1 MKSIFK
7 EPRLSVLFVGYLVV
21 YGVSTLVLCGAF
33 LTALILLGNTGT
45 VQPANMQEIILSQNM
60 PKIQQASP
68 DDVAQYIP
76 DGATYG
82 IFDKDGN
89 WLGGTMVKER
99 RSEAW
104 KRYSLRESA
113 PDDEG
118 FYKYMPMENGD
129 VCIVRYLFGMRY
141 TSDTLNRILPPP
153 EHLLVWGMLLAAV
166 LNLLYLAHRFGRAI
180 NRRLEEVQQVT
191 EKIAVRDLEFEVTQN
206 TGIREINDVMASLGT
221 LRDALKASLITQW
234 KKEQQKDEQL
244 AALAHDIK
252 TPLTVIRGNAELL
265 SETVTDEESL
275 DSIRDIVDSACD
287 INLYLEKMRAVLSN
301 EKTTSS
307 GGVNPIG
314 TLVESLSR
322 AAKQLTAALQCTLE
336 ETIEETVQQEEWLV
350 RYSED
355 DILRAWHNVVANA
368 LRYTDPARGV
378 RCTYEYRREE
388 GKPYLVAS
396 VRDYGPGFSA
406 VALIHATEL
415 FYQGDES
422 RHDHIHQGMGLAIA
436 EGVVHAQGGHLT
448 LENVIE
454 DVGAVVRLWILVETV

>member
-21 YGVSTLVLCGAF
+21 YGVSTLVLCIA
-33 LTALILLGNTGT
+33 LVTALILLGNTGT

-141 TSDTLNRILPPP
+141 TSDTLNRMLPPP

-221 LRDALKASLITQW
+221 LRDALKSSLITQW

-265 SETVTDEESL
+265 QEAAIDA
-275 DSIRDIVDSACD
+275 DARDCADYIVENAEAIDG
-287 INLYLEKMRAVLSN
+287 YLAGMRAVLHGE
-301 EKTTSS
+301 EKRPCEANVSVAQVVGALKRTAGELT
-307 GGVNPIG
+307 
-314 TLVESLSR
+314 R
-322 AAKQLTAALQCTLE
+322 AAKMPLQ
-336 ETIEETVQQEEWLV
+336 ETVGELQGTLCLAQE
-350 RYSED
+350 
-355 DILRAWHNVVANA
+355 DILRAWRNILDNA
-368 LRYTDPARGV
+368 VTVTNPTQGIQCDYRMDLQNGV
-378 RCTYEYRREE
+378 R
-388 GKPYLVAS
+388 YLVAT
-396 VRDYGPGFSA
+396 VRDHGTGFTA
-406 VALIHATEL
+406 KDLQHADEA
-415 FYQGDES
+415 FYIGDDS
-422 RHDHIHQGMGLAIA
+422 RHARNHQGLGLAIA
-436 EGVVHAQGGHLT
+436 KDAVTHQGGRLSYSNASGGGAQVSLWLK
-448 LENVIE
+448 LEDHE
-454 DVGAVVRLWILVETV
+454 